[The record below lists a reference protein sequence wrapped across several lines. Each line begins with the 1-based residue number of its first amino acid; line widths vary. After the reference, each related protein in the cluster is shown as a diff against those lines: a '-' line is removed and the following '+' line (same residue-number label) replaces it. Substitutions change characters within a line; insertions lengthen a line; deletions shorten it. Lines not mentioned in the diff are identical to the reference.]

1 MKPTLIIDRVSILG
15 QIPAHKLASLTPQA
29 CDVLQYMDRT
39 GSITQREALLDL
51 SVQSLTK
58 RISELRSVV
67 DITTDRRK
75 HKTTGQRYVRY
86 FLKGVRKV
94 SV

>member
-1 MKPTLIIDRVSILG
+1 MSNTPRISVINQLDI
-15 QIPAHKLASLTPQA
+15 AKLASLTPQA
-29 CDVLQYMDRT
+29 TEVLQYMDRT

-51 SVQSLTK
+51 QVQSLTK
-58 RISELRSVV
+58 RISELRNVV

-75 HKTTGQRYVRY
+75 HKTTQQRYVRY

>member
-1 MKPTLIIDRVSILG
+1 MSNTSRISVINQLDI
-15 QIPAHKLASLTPQA
+15 AKLASLTPQA
-29 CDVLQYMDRT
+29 TEVLQYMDRT

-51 SVQSLTK
+51 QVQSLTK
-58 RISELRSVV
+58 RISELRNVV

-75 HKTTGQRYVRY
+75 HKTTQQRYVRY